1 MTTPRASGT
10 LAQLKRDLAA
20 LADPKRALASARY
33 FKTGPGQ
40 YAAGDRFLGV
50 SVPAQRKI
58 AHRYLALPHAGIRR
72 LLLSSFHE
80 HRSTA
85 LEILVAQ
92 YESAT
97 VERRVEIFDFYLQH
111 TSRVN
116 NWDLVDASAP
126 ALFSDRLKTGSPE
139 ILDRLA
145 RSKNVWERRIA
156 IVATL
161 PHIKRGEVEDALRI
175 AAILLHDPHDLIHK
189 AVGWALR
196 EVGKTARPRLLVFLR
211 HNYSSLPRTTLRY
224 AIERFPPEERKRML
238 QGRI

>member
-1 MTTPRASGT
+1 MTARRASGT

-40 YAAGDRFLGV
+40 YGAGDRFLGI

-58 AHRYLALPHAGIRR
+58 AHRYVALPHAGIRR

-92 YESAT
+92 FESAT
-97 VERRVEIFDFYLQH
+97 VDRRVEIFDFYLQH
-111 TSRVN
+111 ISRVD

-126 ALFSDRLKTGSPE
+126 ALFGNRLKSGGRE

-145 RSKNVWERRIA
+145 RSENVWERRIA

-161 PHIKRGEVEDALRI
+161 PLVKRGEVEDALRI

-196 EVGKTARPRLLVFLR
+196 EVGKTARPQLLAFLR
-211 HNYSSLPRTTLRY
+211 INYSSLPRTTLRY
-224 AIERFPPEERKRML
+224 AMERFPLEQRKRML